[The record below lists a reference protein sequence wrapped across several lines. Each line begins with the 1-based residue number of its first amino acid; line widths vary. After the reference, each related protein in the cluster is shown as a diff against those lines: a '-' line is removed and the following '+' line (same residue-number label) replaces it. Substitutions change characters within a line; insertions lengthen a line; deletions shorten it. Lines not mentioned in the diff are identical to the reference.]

1 MDLALADI
9 VDCAVGDD
17 SQLAGIR
24 IDLDLGDMTAA
35 REGEIRRIKEG
46 GVFEAGLQDVERK
59 AVRGELGSTGGLAEC
74 HADP

>member
-1 MDLALADI
+1 
-9 VDCAVGDD
+9 
-17 SQLAGIR
+17 
-24 IDLDLGDMTAA
+24 MTAA